1 MPLRSRQR
9 GHRGCG
15 CGAIIS
21 SVGIGAPPRR
31 LCRQRWSPAASAG
44 WVPPNDERQHPGP
57 LVTGG
62 LNIW

>member
-9 GHRGCG
+9 GHRCG

-21 SVGIGAPPRR
+21 SAGIGAPPRR

-44 WVPPNDERQHPGP
+44 WVPRMTSADIPALWSP
-57 LVTGG
+57 VAWTS
-62 LNIW
+62 